1 MVQDVAALN
10 LAAQIEARYGLL
22 DAFCA
27 RLRAASVENPTAEL
41 RRYTGGWGGDT
52 GQATTGGR
60 HRKKQ

>member
-10 LAAQIEARYGLL
+10 LAATIEARYGSL

-27 RLRAASVENPTAEL
+27 RLRASVENPTAEL
-41 RRYTGGWGGDT
+41 LRYTGGWSGET